1 MKEFVLALDIGT
13 SSVRAALFD
22 VRGGRMP
29 GTLVQKSYPLTTDG
43 EGRATLDPGELLRK
57 ARACLQGALRTAS
70 ERGGLLGAGVTCYW
84 HSLLGVDA
92 AGEALT
98 PIYTWADSRCR
109 PDAARLREEFD
120 ERAIHAETG
129 CMLRASF
136 WPAKLRW
143 LRRTEAKLFK
153 SVSYWMSPA
162 EWVQW
167 KLTGQRQCALGMA
180 TGTGLFNP
188 SSLSW
193 SPRLLEASGVRE
205 AQLSPVSDQGMS
217 WKNVPLFPAIGDGAA
232 SNLGSQCKGPDWGAI
247 NVGTSAA
254 MRVIRSGSKV
264 RAPFGLFGYRVDAGR
279 YLVGGAASNAGNL
292 RAWCLRELRLAM
304 SGDALEA
311 ALATRPISNLT
322 VLPYWTAERAPRW
335 NEESTGVIAGITQ
348 DTSALDLLAA
358 ITDASYLR
366 LAEIAEAIPT
376 SQPIRWLVSGGILR
390 SERALKRLA
399 SALNSPL
406 YRNPEP
412 EASLRGA
419 AVFALEKLGCSP
431 DLLLPGRPVKPD
443 KTTVEIFKLHR
454 ARAADLI
461 KNAALR

>member
-1 MKEFVLALDIGT
+1 MIKEFVLALDIGT

-22 VRGGRMP
+22 HGGRRIE
-29 GTLVQKSYPLTTDG
+29 GTLVQRGYPLTTG
-43 EGRATLDPGELLRK
+43 AEGQATLDPRELLAK
-57 ARACLQGALRTAS
+57 ARVCFQGAMRAAPNSSQLMAV
-70 ERGGLLGAGVTCYW
+70 GVTCYW
-84 HSLLGVDA
+84 HSLLGVDTG
-92 AGEALT
+92 GEPLT

-109 PDAARLREEFD
+109 PDAALLREEID
-120 ERAIHAETG
+120 ERLIHAETG

-143 LRRTEAKLFK
+143 LRRTETKLFK
-153 SVSYWMSPA
+153 RVSFWMSPA

-188 SSLSW
+188 STLSW
-193 SPRLLEASGVRE
+193 SPRLLEAAGIRE
-205 AQLSPVSDQGMS
+205 NQLSPVSDEAMS
-217 WKNVPLFPAIGDGAA
+217 WKNTPLFPAVGDGAA
-232 SNLGSQCKGPDWGAI
+232 SNLGSQCQGPDWGAI

-254 MRVIRSGSKV
+254 MRVIRSGQKV
-264 RAPFGLFGYRVDAGR
+264 RTPFGLFGYRIDALR

-292 RAWCLRELRLAM
+292 RAWCLRELRLTA
-304 SGDALEA
+304 SGEALEV
-311 ALATRPISNLT
+311 ALTNRPSSKLT

-335 NEESTGVIAGITQ
+335 NEDSTGLIAGITQ
-348 DTSALDLLAA
+348 DTTALDLLAA

-366 LAEIAEAIPT
+366 LAEIADAIP
-376 SQPIRWLVSGGILR
+376 SAQPIRWLVSGGILN
-390 SERALKRLA
+390 SDRALKRLA

-419 AVFALEKLGCSP
+419 AVLALEKLGCSP
-431 DLLLPGRPVKPD
+431 ERLRPGRPVQPNKAD
-443 KTTVEIFKLHR
+443 AESFKAQRVR
-454 ARAADLI
+454 ALQF
-461 KNAALR
+461 KGL